1 MDYNKIYNQLIE
13 RAKNRSLECYKEIH
27 HILPKC
33 CGGLD
38 IQTNLVKLTAR
49 EHFIA
54 HLLLC
59 KIYPDHKGLRLA
71 LWMMSNVKGKKQKRY
86 FPNSRLYE
94 MIRLEYSE
102 SISGENNPNFGNI
115 NSEEARQKMRIK
127 AKERIG
133 DKNGFYEKSHSDES
147 KEKIK
152 ESLFGS
158 KHSEETKKKMRDAKK
173 GKSSGRKGKINSS
186 EHNKK
191 ASESLKKSWEM
202 RKLKNK

>member
-1 MDYNKIYNQLIE
+1 MTQNTLKLADSPLSISAANSNGEALKKFQITTDVSSKKDYMYGKNVAQSIYSTIYGNQTYFWL
-13 RAKNRSLECYKEIH
+13 RNNRFRKNR
-27 HILPKC
+27 
-33 CGGLD
+33 
-38 IQTNLVKLTAR
+38 Q
-49 EHFIA
+49 IA
-54 HLLLC
+54 NG
-59 KIYPDHKGLRLA
+59 KID
-71 LWMMSNVKGKKQKRY
+71 MSV
-86 FPNSRLYE
+86 F
-94 MIRLEYSE
+94 MDRLEMNSKA
-102 SISGENNPNFGNI
+102 NFVNI